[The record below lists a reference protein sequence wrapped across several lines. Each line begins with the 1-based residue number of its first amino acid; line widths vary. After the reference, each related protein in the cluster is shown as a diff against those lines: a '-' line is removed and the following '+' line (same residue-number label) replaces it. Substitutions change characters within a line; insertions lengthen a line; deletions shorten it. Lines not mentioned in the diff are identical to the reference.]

1 MILFCKS
8 RKQPPSKSV
17 LAVRGDMF
25 KLCKVNG
32 REKHR
37 VWLMVPLDWMIQ
49 GKAMVLTIG
58 FSLLFLCK
66 KALQI

>member
-37 VWLMVPLDWMIQ
+37 VWLMVPLGWMIQ
-49 GKAMVLTIG
+49 GKAMVLTIYW
-58 FSLLFLCK
+58 LL
-66 KALQI
+66 IIISM